1 MKCRLLCS
9 CLCEKAPADLRPGI
23 SFRLSVDCL
32 DFGLIIDGATL
43 SAVLKP
49 SQEGAGP
56 GNYKD
61 VFLDICRNCSAV
73 LCCRMAPLQKAQV
86 TEALFTD
93 MWPARSRWR
102 WKGFACLFR
111 QIVKL
116 IKASKEHPITLAI
129 GDGANDVSMIL
140 EAHVGIGELILSL
153 IWAFL
158 TLDLS
163 VLSRFL
169 FVMKAL
175 NNRDARIIEY
185 LFTSSHKF
193 SQCNTYAIDFAYTYL
208 HLLFRYVKTTP
219 LSGRRSCRI
228 LITLQQFVFIP

>member
-1 MKCRLLCS
+1 MPQLQRCALLS
-9 CLCEKAPADLRPGI
+9 HGAAAESAGDRGALQRHVT
-23 SFRLSVDCL
+23 RSVS
-32 DFGLIIDGATL
+32 DGAENVSL
-43 SAVLKP
+43 
-49 SQEGAGP
+49 
-56 GNYKD
+56 
-61 VFLDICRNCSAV
+61 
-73 LCCRMAPLQKAQV
+73 
-86 TEALFTD
+86 
-93 MWPARSRWR
+93 
-102 WKGFACLFR
+102 ACFR

-185 LFTSSHKF
+185 LFTNSANVTHT
-193 SQCNTYAIDFAYTYL
+193 Q
-208 HLLFRYVKTTP
+208 
-219 LSGRRSCRI
+219 
-228 LITLQQFVFIP
+228 